1 MRVLITGYVVGEKY
15 SNYIPI
21 FLYTVNKIYPL
32 YDVRIYVDKGLPENV
47 RQAVNL
53 IGQSGAILIDAE
65 SKHKLGDEHRLI
77 QASRWLS
84 FNAEDFEGYEF
95 VKAFHDVDFFAVK
108 QEPDSISLHLQNCE
122 RTGMPYDNKKRE
134 GTRPFSL
141 QGLGHF
147 FKVVPY
153 FGKVGDTIKMFREK
167 IADGDFSVFH
177 HPQSPIDIQ
186 HDEELLYNLIEQSGL
201 PIFTHRIEGFGIHLG
216 LARHL
221 DEHAEHI
228 KSYPSAF
235 KQQFIDTMEHDNVF
249 KQILGLLSED
259 TQRQMTGIYTLFKGN
274 NNESGM
280 ADRQPGLG
288 V

>member
-1 MRVLITGYVVGEKY
+1 MQVLITGYVVGEKY

-21 FLYTVNKIYPL
+21 FLYTVNRIYPQ
-32 YDVRIYVDKGLPENV
+32 YDLRIYVDKGLPENV
-47 RQAVNL
+47 KQAVNL
-53 IGQSGAILIDAE
+53 IGQNGAILIDAE
-65 SKHKLGDEHRLI
+65 SKRKLGDEHRLI

-95 VKAFHDVDFFAVK
+95 IKAFHDIDFFAVK
-108 QEPDSISLHLQNCE
+108 QDPDSIGLHLQNCE
-122 RTGMPYDNKKRE
+122 RTGMPYDNKKR
-134 GTRPFSL
+134 GDTRPFSL

-147 FKVVPY
+147 FKVQPY
-153 FGKVGDTIKMFREK
+153 FEKVGDTIKMFREK
-167 IADGDFSVFH
+167 IAAGDFSVFH

-201 PIFTHRIEGFGIHLG
+201 PIFTHRIEGLGIHLG
-216 LARHL
+216 LARRL
-221 DEHAEHI
+221 DEYAEHI

-235 KQQFIDTMEHDNVF
+235 KQQFIDTMENDNVF
-249 KQILGLLSED
+249 KEMLGLLTD
-259 TQRQMTGIYTLFKGN
+259 DIQQQMAGVYKLFKENGN
-274 NNESGM
+274 EGEL